1 MFGTDFLTYSYDKAH
16 GTVVDEK
23 VISSLLEYCHDSWEK
38 HYPQDSADPQDD
50 SKHLCH
56 PRVNLVSASDPRQM
70 LLKQQPPPKRKK
82 CYDFT
87 AKLNDQADLVV
98 NSQGNSAT
106 AAKPMPAP
114 KKSIQQSVSEDNFDF
129 GSINDPFPLQSAVI
143 IEDDQDDSKTS
154 QETTLEVAMA
164 KATTRAE
171 VAALFSLIPPVA
183 LRSPCLLQP
192 VYGKLS
198 ISDPYSL
205 DERPCSSDIENARKI
220 LNNERKAGKN
230 PRAIDFQGVG
240 QFSENALSV
249 LTRFCAIA
257 DMYRKV
263 SVEANW
269 LSQMKCSP
277 GDLVR
282 LQDALWH
289 NPTTR
294 PILKHGKKKLD
305 GTSFSDLVEERYVD
319 SFVIDICIDK
329 FLYEA
334 RENGINSTVYFPTE
348 FHDWMSS
355 DDKAFQQQQLRESV
369 KELRNINDL
378 DQILLPVYMPNHW
391 GLIFIDLANREMYF
405 DDGMMSAVPPLA
417 LPSVKQSLE
426 LLLEMYPS
434 HEALK
439 TSFWRNCHSF
449 QRFGMPSQV
458 PVNSKMIGVGSC
470 GVGVVMAARDIIR
483 DGPLSIYN
491 FQWQYCDMDL
501 HRRDLML
508 QILNWGSA

>member
-1 MFGTDFLTYSYDKAH
+1 MKSWTEEKKNWVLAVSDLFDQMFGTDFLTYSYDKAH

-56 PRVNLVSASDPRQM
+56 PRVNLVSAGDPRQM

-82 CYDFT
+82 CCDLT

-98 NSQGNSAT
+98 NAQDDSGT

-114 KKSIQQSVSEDNFDF
+114 KKSIPQSVSEDNFDF

-143 IEDDQDDSKTS
+143 IEDDQDDSETS

-164 KATTRAE
+164 KATTRANDPFPLQSAIIIEDDQDDSETSQETTLEVAMAKATTRGE

-205 DERPCSSDIENARKI
+205 DERPCSSDIEKARKI

-277 GDLVR
+277 GDLMR

-289 NPTTR
+289 HPTTR

-417 LPSVKQSLE
+417 LPSVKRSLE

-434 HEALK
+434 HEARK
-439 TSFWRNCHSF
+439 TSF
-449 QRFGMPSQV
+449 
-458 PVNSKMIGVGSC
+458 
-470 GVGVVMAARDIIR
+470 
-483 DGPLSIYN
+483 
-491 FQWQYCDMDL
+491 
-501 HRRDLML
+501 
-508 QILNWGSA
+508 

>member
-1 MFGTDFLTYSYDKAH
+1 MFGTDFLTYSYDKDH

-23 VISSLLEYCHDSWEK
+23 VTSSLLEYCHDSWEK
-38 HYPQDSADPQDD
+38 HYSQDSADPQDD
-50 SKHLCH
+50 SKQDLCH
-56 PRVNLVSASDPRQM
+56 PRVNLVSADDPRQM
-70 LLKQQPPPKRKK
+70 LQKQQPPPKRKK
-82 CYDFT
+82 CCDFT
-87 AKLNDQADLVV
+87 ARLNDQADLVT
-98 NSQGNSAT
+98 NAQGDSAT
-106 AAKPMPAP
+106 AAQPMSPP
-114 KKSIQQSVSEDNFDF
+114 KESILQAVSGNNYDF
-129 GSINDPFPLQSAVI
+129 VSINDPSPLQSAVI
-143 IEDDQDDSKTS
+143 IEDDEDDSATS
-154 QETTLEVAMA
+154 QETTLQVAMA

-192 VYGKLS
+192 VYGNLS
-198 ISDPYSL
+198 LSDPYSL
-205 DERPCSSDIENARKI
+205 AERPCSSDTENARKI
-220 LNNERKAGKN
+220 LNNERKVGKN
-230 PRAIDFQGVG
+230 PRAIDFQGIG
-240 QFSENALSV
+240 QFSENALTV
-249 LTRFCAIA
+249 LTRFSAIV

-289 NPTTR
+289 HPTTQ
-294 PILKHGKKKLD
+294 PTLKHGKKRLD
-305 GTSFSDLVEERYVD
+305 GTSFTDLVEERNVD
-319 SFVIDICIDK
+319 SFVIDICISK
-329 FLYEA
+329 FLNEA

-378 DQILLPVYMPNHW
+378 DQILLPVYMSNHW
-391 GLIFIDLANREMYF
+391 GLIFIDLANKELYF

-434 HEALK
+434 QEALK
-439 TSFWRNCHSF
+439 TSFW
-449 QRFGMPSQV
+449 
-458 PVNSKMIGVGSC
+458 
-470 GVGVVMAARDIIR
+470 
-483 DGPLSIYN
+483 
-491 FQWQYCDMDL
+491 
-501 HRRDLML
+501 
-508 QILNWGSA
+508 